1 MNRFDS
7 ALITLLALVP
17 SLVVLSACGSNES
30 SGSAAPSRETPTA
43 STAADPSE
51 APSEPVPDEP
61 APAEATPAAPT
72 APTWPLAIDT
82 HVDTPQRMLDAD
94 DDISQELPNGHL
106 DVPRMRE
113 GGLSAAFFSIWV
125 DPRRYPGEEAWARSQ
140 ALVQAVLSLV
150 RQHPDQVAL
159 CRTATEVRA
168 AHASG
173 RIGVLMGIEGAHGLG
188 EADPVV
194 LLTRLREMYD
204 LGVRYMTVTWT
215 NDNVFA
221 HASTGAHPRRGLTD
235 AGRRLVR
242 DMNEMGMI
250 IDVSHVSDRT
260 VSDVLD
266 ITTRPVFASHSS
278 ARALGEHVR
287 NMPDDLIR
295 RVGEGGGAVCVNY
308 YAQYI
313 DPTYG
318 AARRALEDEH
328 RAEFDALA
336 HGHRSWE
343 TLVERN
349 ALARRLAPELH
360 PPTLETLGAHFA
372 HIAEVAGIGG
382 VCLGSDFDGVG
393 ELPAG
398 MEDVS
403 DLPALYAELTRRQL
417 ELAPIL
423 GGNVL
428 RVLAAQAHGE

>member
-1 MNRFDS
+1 MKRFDS
-7 ALITLLALVP
+7 APLV
-17 SLVVLSACGSNES
+17 LMVTFAALSACGGNES
-30 SGSAAPSRETPTA
+30 SGSAAQSREGPA
-43 STAADPSE
+43 GSTSADPSE
-51 APSEPVPDEP
+51 TPPE
-61 APAEATPAAPT
+61 AEAAEPPPVEAAPPPT
-72 APTWPLAIDT
+72 APAWPLAIDT

-221 HASTGAHPRRGLTD
+221 HASTGGHPRRGLTD
-235 AGRRLVR
+235 AGRRLVH

-260 VSDVLD
+260 ASDVLD

-343 TLVERN
+343 TLVDRN

-372 HIAEVAGIGG
+372 HIAEVGGIGG

-398 MEDVS
+398 MDDVS

-417 ELAPIL
+417 DLAPIL